1 MEGDEDKEKN
11 EKINEWSKTVKGGT
25 RSGCVK
31 HERKPSNVTS
41 NNRHKL
47 FEDNYDVD
55 EDEDEDKSASDGTCE
70 ELKTNKNKNIR
81 NIRRGKNENKTW
93 DNFNDECKEETVLK
107 EFELIQKMESA
118 VSKCKY

>member
-1 MEGDEDKEKN
+1 MEVDEDKEKN

-55 EDEDEDKSASDGTCE
+55 EDEDKSASDATCE
-70 ELKTNKNKNIR
+70 ELKTNKDKKIINNRK
-81 NIRRGKNENKTW
+81 GKN
-93 DNFNDECKEETVLK
+93 
-107 EFELIQKMESA
+107 
-118 VSKCKY
+118 